1 MLKRKIKK
9 TLLDWKNSTERKP
22 LVIKGLRQCGKTS
35 SVIEFGRENYE
46 HVIYMN
52 FLEDPGYAAIFS
64 GSLKTDDLV
73 MYISAYLGSEAIFEE
88 NKTLIIFDEI
98 QHCNNAR
105 TSLKFFKLDGRFDVI
120 ATGSLLGTSG
130 YGEQEL
136 SIPVGF
142 EEVVEMYPL
151 DFEEFLWANG
161 ISDEIIDLL
170 RRSLETYTPIPEAI
184 HKRLRDL
191 LYQYTVIGGLPEVVQ
206 KFVDTKQISQT
217 YVLQKSIISEYR
229 DDMVK
234 YADYRDKSKIRE
246 CFDSIPRQLA
256 KENKKFQYS
265 LIRKKGTAT
274 MYEGSLKWIEDAGII
289 ARCYNMYTPELPLDG
304 NAMKDVFKVYMSDT
318 GLLSAM
324 LEEGTQFDIL
334 NGNLYGYKGAVFEN
348 LVADMMIKAGK
359 KLYYYR
365 KDSGLEIDF
374 IIRFKGK
381 ATLLEVKSSTGNTKS
396 AKTILKNKERYHIDT
411 MIKLGDYNVGKTDS
425 EITLPVY
432 MGFLLFE

>member
-35 SVIEFGRENYE
+35 SVREFGRENYE

-73 MYISAYLGSEAIFEE
+73 MYISAYLGPEAIFEE

-170 RRSLETYTPIPEAI
+170 R
-184 HKRLRDL
+184 
-191 LYQYTVIGGLPEVVQ
+191 
-206 KFVDTKQISQT
+206 
-217 YVLQKSIISEYR
+217 SI
-229 DDMVK
+229 
-234 YADYRDKSKIRE
+234 
-246 CFDSIPRQLA
+246 
-256 KENKKFQYS
+256 
-265 LIRKKGTAT
+265 
-274 MYEGSLKWIEDAGII
+274 
-289 ARCYNMYTPELPLDG
+289 
-304 NAMKDVFKVYMSDT
+304 
-318 GLLSAM
+318 
-324 LEEGTQFDIL
+324 
-334 NGNLYGYKGAVFEN
+334 
-348 LVADMMIKAGK
+348 
-359 KLYYYR
+359 
-365 KDSGLEIDF
+365 
-374 IIRFKGK
+374 
-381 ATLLEVKSSTGNTKS
+381 
-396 AKTILKNKERYHIDT
+396 
-411 MIKLGDYNVGKTDS
+411 
-425 EITLPVY
+425 
-432 MGFLLFE
+432 